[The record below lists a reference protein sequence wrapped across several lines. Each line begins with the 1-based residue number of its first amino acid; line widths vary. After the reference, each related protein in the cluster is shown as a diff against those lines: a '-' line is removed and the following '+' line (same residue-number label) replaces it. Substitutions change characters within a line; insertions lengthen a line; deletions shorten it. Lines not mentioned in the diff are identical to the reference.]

1 MTAENSYDTQSDQ
14 SVLMQ
19 GLYWWGVP
27 TLFRCPQ
34 DPDPRNCDI
43 ALVGVPHSTGNGTTE
58 RDQHLGPRA
67 VRHVSAIGRRVH
79 GEFQLDPWKSCRIND
94 LGDVPLPEG
103 NDNEKSI
110 ADIKA
115 YYERLAR
122 AGSRP
127 VSIGGDHSITG
138 AIVQALVSEHSM
150 LTKGEKIA
158 LLHFD
163 AHTDTFHNLDHFLGA
178 RRSAAHWASYI
189 VQEGQVEASA
199 STQVGIRGNVRTLD
213 WLATSR
219 ELGYEIISMQEVRKL
234 GIAKVIETFLS
245 RIGERPVYITFDLDC
260 LDPTIAPAVSNL
272 EAGCNGFTI
281 DQAVELLR
289 GVRGKNVIGGDVVCI
304 MPTKDQPNQITSMV
318 ATSIMFEL
326 ISLIADRI
334 TRLPDRSS
342 TNSVQ
347 GGMTHEAQ

>member
-1 MTAENSYDTQSDQ
+1 MSAENSYSTQADQ
-14 SVLMQ
+14 AALMQ

-67 VRHVSAIGRRVH
+67 VRNVSAIGRRVH
-79 GEFQLDPWKSCRIND
+79 GAFRLDPWKACRIHD

-103 NDNEKSI
+103 NNNEKSI

-115 YYERLAR
+115 YYDAIAR
-122 AGSRP
+122 AGARP

-138 AIVQALVSEHSM
+138 AIIQGLVSERS
-150 LTKGEKIA
+150 LLSKGEKIA

-163 AHTDTFHNLDHFLGA
+163 AHTDTFHNLNHFLGA
-178 RRSAAHWASYI
+178 VRSAAHWASYI

-219 ELGYEIISMQEVRKL
+219 DLGYEIIAMEEVKKL
-234 GIAKVIETFLS
+234 GIAKVAEKLLS
-245 RIGERPVYITFDLDC
+245 RIGDRPVYITFDLDC

-289 GVRGKNVIGGDVVCI
+289 SVRGKNVIGGDVVCL
-304 MPTKDQPNQITSMV
+304 MPTKDQPNQITSLV

-326 ISLIADRI
+326 ISLIADRNCAS
-334 TRLPDRSS
+334 PD
-342 TNSVQ
+342 VP
-347 GGMTHEAQ
+347 